1 MKSATTFCVSRGLGP
16 RLRRRGLA
24 GLVGHLFAAFLD
36 PHGSGVALQVRHGE
50 DRRLDNDDAAVQ
62 GRAHDVLEHV
72 GGRIDQR
79 RQQQRERKV
88 MHRHDGGAVEQH
100 AHPVQRRDPRQHDE
114 IDHVGVDLPR
124 VHLVDSGQHHDLGQH
139 GGRDDESAEPGA
151 QPLREQRHADQHHPC
166 GGRRHGGVAE
176 VEVAGH
182 VHRQEHHGEGDQQR
196 RLAHR
201 ADTGKQARDHAS
213 PPQSDAMPLASRTVQ
228 APSASSL
235 STGAALSNTA
245 SAPKGA
251 LTGPTGAPPSRRT
264 TSAAVPAQG
273 GAMTSTG
280 PPAAPGAGPSA
291 EAGVMP
297 LPTRSARAS
306 NRESVVRRNHSDM
319 RRI

>member
-1 MKSATTFCVSRGLGP
+1 MKSATTFCVSRGLGQ
-16 RLRRRGLA
+16 RLRRRGLV

-36 PHGSGVALQVRHGE
+36 PRGGGVALQDRHGE
-50 DRRLDNDDAAVQ
+50 DRRLENDDAAVQ

-72 GGRIDQR
+72 GRGIDQR

-88 MHRHDGGAVEQH
+88 VHRHDGGAVEQH

-114 IDHVGVDLPR
+114 VDHVGVDLPR
-124 VHLVDSGQHHDLGQH
+124 VHLVDCGQHHDLGQH

-151 QPLREQRHADQHHPC
+151 QPLREQRHADQHHPG

-176 VEVAGH
+176 VELADH
-182 VHRQEHHGEGDQQR
+182 VHRQEHDGEGDQQR

-201 ADTGKQARDHAS
+201 ADTGKQAKDHAS
-213 PPQSDAMPLASRTVQ
+213 PPQSDASRTVQ

-251 LTGPTGAPPSRRT
+251 LTGPTGAPPARRT

-306 NRESVVRRNHSDM
+306 NRASVVRRNHSDM